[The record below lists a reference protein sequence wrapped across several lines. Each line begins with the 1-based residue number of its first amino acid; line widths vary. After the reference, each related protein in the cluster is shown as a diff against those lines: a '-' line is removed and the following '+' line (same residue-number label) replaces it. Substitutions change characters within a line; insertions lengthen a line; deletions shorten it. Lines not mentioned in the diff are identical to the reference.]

1 MAILALISATG
12 LVGIMKNVRAR
23 GLNFLGTYSN
33 KNMPPIIF
41 RVESIVDFK
50 SLHTWKKVV
59 SLWERNEILEG

>member
-50 SLHTWKKVV
+50 SLHT
-59 SLWERNEILEG
+59 